1 MDVIP
6 FQLYLTERQSKYIK
20 LSKNVNMKSQL
31 ENILSKSLN
40 LLLILH
46 NSDFGDFCL
55 TPGQIKESS
64 QSADELAQKIELA
77 LRESGLV
84 EKVQAEAGY
93 VNIYLSKKAYLEELE
108 KIRFAF
114 RPQTATRLDQYL
126 EIPDAKDKTIVFD
139 YSSPNIAKPFSVG
152 HLRSTVIGQANYNI
166 HKALGYK
173 TVGINHI
180 GDWGTQFGKLIV
192 AIKKWGNAQEIEK
205 NPIEELTRL
214 YQKFHEEAEK
224 DETLEVNARAWF
236 KKLEDGDSEARK
248 LWGDCINWS
257 YREFEKV
264 YKILDVDIDEIKGE
278 SFYVDK
284 QEAIIQELKEKNLL
298 KESEGA
304 QIVELKGMP
313 PALIKKS
320 DGATLYMTRDLA
332 ALKYRLKSYRPAKI
346 IYHVG
351 NDQSLH
357 FCQLEAVAEKLGWL
371 KRSENPERSRGT
383 QIVFAGH
390 GMMRLSEGKMST
402 RAGRTVLLEDLIGEA
417 KRRALIIIEE
427 KNPELKNKEDV
438 AEKIGISAI
447 KYADLA
453 TNRKS
458 DIVFS
463 YDKAITLQGN
473 SGPYLQYSYARTCAL
488 LRNFAGKFQST
499 EPVADLNKSAQKLAR
514 SIIKIK
520 PAMDAAIK
528 NNAPNTVCDF
538 AYELCNGLN
547 SYYEKQRIVTFNKS
561 ESSKNIYIVKIAN
574 SVLAKIFD
582 LLGLAKLE
590 KI

>member
-264 YKILDVDIDEIKGE
+264 YKKAQELGVWGGKICGAGGGGYCIFMIDPDKRQSLIDGLGIKWIDYDWDFNGLDVRRID
-278 SFYVDK
+278 
-284 QEAIIQELKEKNLL
+284 
-298 KESEGA
+298 
-304 QIVELKGMP
+304 
-313 PALIKKS
+313 
-320 DGATLYMTRDLA
+320 
-332 ALKYRLKSYRPAKI
+332 
-346 IYHVG
+346 
-351 NDQSLH
+351 
-357 FCQLEAVAEKLGWL
+357 
-371 KRSENPERSRGT
+371 
-383 QIVFAGH
+383 
-390 GMMRLSEGKMST
+390 
-402 RAGRTVLLEDLIGEA
+402 
-417 KRRALIIIEE
+417 
-427 KNPELKNKEDV
+427 
-438 AEKIGISAI
+438 
-447 KYADLA
+447 
-453 TNRKS
+453 
-458 DIVFS
+458 
-463 YDKAITLQGN
+463 
-473 SGPYLQYSYARTCAL
+473 
-488 LRNFAGKFQST
+488 
-499 EPVADLNKSAQKLAR
+499 
-514 SIIKIK
+514 
-520 PAMDAAIK
+520 
-528 NNAPNTVCDF
+528 
-538 AYELCNGLN
+538 
-547 SYYEKQRIVTFNKS
+547 
-561 ESSKNIYIVKIAN
+561 
-574 SVLAKIFD
+574 
-582 LLGLAKLE
+582 
-590 KI
+590 